1 MGLTRIGANATVGQP
16 IPPPLQSHPGTKRMR
31 ACVRY
36 ALVLCAGV
44 PTLLSAQGFG
54 IYEQGTCAMGRA
66 GTGVAAP
73 CSDGSAMFF
82 NPAGLAGLTGAH
94 ATIGVTL
101 IDIQGGFTDDVFQQH
116 TELDDPLIGV
126 PQLYISYGATSKLA
140 VGVGLFAPYGLETR
154 WPMTFDGRFAGYKN
168 FLRSI
173 YIQPTLAYQVTPR
186 LSLGGGLDIVL
197 GKVELNQHLD
207 LADAPVPLPG
217 LPLGTTF
224 SQFGI
229 APGTDFVNA
238 HLEATKTTVGAHF
251 GAIFKATDRLSFGA
265 NFLTQAKFDYSGT
278 ATFAQVQTGLILP
291 AAVSIGALTIP
302 AGCPIDDLLSTPTL
316 ACSTSPTPFGLN
328 LFDPSTGAFRT
339 QPVTTTIKNPS
350 QLALGLAYKL
360 PNGWTLLGDYQL
372 TWWSQFDELDIT
384 FPQDA
389 SGLLSRKL
397 FEHYQNTSGFRF
409 GAEWAKSAKWTL
421 RGGYL
426 HHDGAAP
433 AETVTPLLPEGQ
445 RNEFTAGATV
455 KLAKSLTAD
464 LAYQFVRQGDRR
476 GRTREPIFNQVPTT
490 GLNNGLYTLHA
501 HLFGV
506 SLGYAF

>member
-1 MGLTRIGANATVGQP
+1 MGLTRIGANATLGQP
-16 IPPPLQSHPGTKRMR
+16 IPPPFQSHPGTKRMR
-31 ACVRY
+31 ASVRY
-36 ALVLCAGV
+36 GLVLCAVV
-44 PTLLSAQGFG
+44 PTLLGAQGFG

-66 GTGVAAP
+66 GAGVAAP

-82 NPAGLAGLTGAH
+82 NPAGLAGLTGGRV
-94 ATIGVTL
+94 TVGVTL

-116 TELDDPLIGV
+116 TSLDDPLIGV
-126 PQLYISYGATSKLA
+126 PQLYVSYGATSKL
-140 VGVGLFAPYGLETR
+140 GIGLGLFAPYGLETR

-168 FLRSI
+168 YLRSI
-173 YIQPTLAYQVTPR
+173 YMQPTLAYQLTPR

-238 HLEATKTTVGAHF
+238 HLEATKTTVAAHF
-251 GAIFKATDRLSFGA
+251 GATFKATDRLSFGA

-278 ATFAQVQTGLILP
+278 ATFTQVPTNLVVP
-291 AAVSIGALTIP
+291 ADLAVGALTIP
-302 AGCPIDDLLSTPTL
+302 AGTPIDLFLNAPPLS
-316 ACSTSPTPFGLN
+316 
-328 LFDPSTGAFRT
+328 LFDPTSGVFKT

-350 QLALGLAYKL
+350 QLVLGVAYKVA
-360 PNGWTLLGDYQL
+360 NGWTLLGDYQL
-372 TWWSQFDELDIT
+372 TWWSQFNQLDIT
-384 FPQDA
+384 FPQTPG
-389 SGLLSRKL
+389 GLIDRQL
-397 FEHYQNTSGFRF
+397 FENYHNTSGFRF
-409 GAEWAKSAKWTL
+409 GAEWAKDAKWTL

-445 RNEFTAGATV
+445 RNEFTVGTTV
-455 KLAKSLTAD
+455 KLAAALSAD
-464 LAYQFVRQGDRR
+464 LAYQYIRQNDRR
-476 GRTREPIFNQVPTT
+476 GRTREPLVGAATT
-490 GLNNGLYTLHA
+490 GLNNGLYDFQA

-506 SLGYAF
+506 SLSYAF

>member
-186 LSLGGGLDIVL
+186 LALGGGLDIVL
-197 GKVELNQHLD
+197 GKVELNQPLD

-238 HLEATKTTVGAHF
+238 HLEATETTVAAHF
-251 GAIFKATDRLSFGA
+251 GATFKATDRLSFGA

-278 ATFAQVQTGLILP
+278 ATFTQVPTNLVVPADLP
-291 AAVSIGALTIP
+291 LDLPLGTLTIP
-302 AGCPIDDLLSTPTL
+302 AGCHVDDLLTAPTA
-316 ACSTSPTPFGLN
+316 ACGGLGLG
-328 LFDPSTGAFRT
+328 LFNTGVVT
-339 QPVTTTIKNPS
+339 QPVATTVKNPS
-350 QLALGLAYKL
+350 QLALGVAYKVT
-360 PNGWTLLGDYQL
+360 NAWTLLGDYQL
-372 TWWSQFDELDIT
+372 TWGSQFNELGIT

-389 SGLLSRKL
+389 TGFLNRKL
-397 FEHYQNTSGFRF
+397 FEKYQNTSGFRF
-409 GAEWAKSAKWTL
+409 GAEWAKSAQWTL

-445 RNEFTAGATV
+445 RNEFTAGATG
-455 KLAKSLTAD
+455 KLAKSLTAG
-464 LAYQFVRQGDRR
+464 LAYQFVRPGDP
-476 GRTREPIFNQVPTT
+476 GGPTPAPLFNP
-490 GLNNGLYTLHA
+490 G
-501 HLFGV
+501 
-506 SLGYAF
+506 